1 MTGGN
6 DREESLLVVVSR
18 EAIGVHDV
26 AGIDFF
32 LPLGGIQPLCP
43 LPLGIPVNTKL
54 VMYGPFWL

>member
-1 MTGGN
+1 MAIVVTGGN

-32 LPLGGIQPLCP
+32 LPLGGIQPLRP
-43 LPLGIPVNTKL
+43 LRTT
-54 VMYGPFWL
+54 WHSS